1 MIQPI
6 FYLLRQVLLKL
17 LRWVVCVS
25 GTFQEPRELDVFD
38 LALNGIIAN
47 SDEFCVEELFVD
59 LICVLLINDSV
70 AVEHADGYAA
80 DSRDK
85 A

>member
-1 MIQPI
+1 MNQPV
-6 FYLLRQVLLKL
+6 FYLLCQVLLKL
-17 LRWVVCVS
+17 LRWVVCVT
-25 GTFQEPRELDVFD
+25 GTFQEPCVLDMFD
-38 LALNGIIAN
+38 LALDSIIAN
-47 SDEFCVEELFVD
+47 SYEFCVEELFVD
-59 LICVLLINDSV
+59 LICVLLIYDSV

>member
-1 MIQPI
+1 M
-6 FYLLRQVLLKL
+6 
-17 LRWVVCVS
+17 
-25 GTFQEPRELDVFD
+25 FD
-38 LALNGIIAN
+38 LALDSIIAN
-47 SDEFCVEELFVD
+47 SYEFCVEELFVD
-59 LICVLLINDSV
+59 LICVLLIYDSV